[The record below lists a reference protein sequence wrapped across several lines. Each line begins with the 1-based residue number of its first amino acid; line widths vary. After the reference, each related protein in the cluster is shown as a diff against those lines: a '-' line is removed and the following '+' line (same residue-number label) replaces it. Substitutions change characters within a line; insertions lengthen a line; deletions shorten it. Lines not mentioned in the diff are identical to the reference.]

1 MGGALWIVVW
11 IAVVLNSAY
20 IGWAINRAAGV
31 DSGLAETA
39 CGCYDAIADVRT
51 EIANTGLDI
60 DRTEAHLE
68 ALQIVVYDR
77 LRRIESALRT
87 AEQ

>member
-1 MGGALWIVVW
+1 MIEKKLAAVFLTLLAFSLLLVMAL
-11 IAVVLNSAY
+11 
-20 IGWAINRAAGV
+20 AIHSNNEDKHG
-31 DSGLAETA
+31 T
-39 CGCYDAIADVRT
+39 CGSYDAIADVRT